1 MTSLA
6 HAFEFD
12 GLSDKQ
18 LVRERERLD
27 ALARDATN
35 SANRAHTELFKRSI
49 EAFEEAAKEPKAN
62 D

>member
-27 ALARDATN
+27 ALAR
-35 SANRAHTELFKRSI
+35 
-49 EAFEEAAKEPKAN
+49 EAAKEPKAN

>member
-18 LVRERERLD
+18 LERERDRLD

-35 SANRAHTELFKRSI
+35 AVGRVHTELFERSI
-49 EAFEEAAKEPKAN
+49 AAFEKACREPN
-62 D
+62 DG